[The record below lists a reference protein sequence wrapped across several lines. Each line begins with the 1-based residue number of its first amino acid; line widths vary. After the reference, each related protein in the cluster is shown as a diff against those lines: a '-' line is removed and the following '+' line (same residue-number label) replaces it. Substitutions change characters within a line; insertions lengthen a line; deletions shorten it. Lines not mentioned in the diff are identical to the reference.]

1 MMTSCCSFP
10 VTQTTEGGCSSRTVF
25 HTRWFRSGPIC
36 SSYSCRSTRRPSV
49 RVMDPLWASTH
60 SGPQAHTGL
69 QSPLHSVLDS
79 PGPERSLQN
88 QMNLLLSLMKPCADT
103 SLPLLLHYGKIFS
116 HDIIALDFRVRRL
129 NMFPP
134 GSHVTFGFH
143 GSPAARDAF

>member
-1 MMTSCCSFP
+1 MQQQNCISHSMVQIWSNLQLIFLPEHQEAFSP
-10 VTQTTEGGCSSRTVF
+10 GRGSSV
-25 HTRWFRSGPIC
+25 
-36 SSYSCRSTRRPSV
+36 
-49 RVMDPLWASTH
+49 STH
-60 SGPQAHTGL
+60 SGPRAHTGL

-88 QMNLLLSLMKPCADT
+88 QMNPLLSLMKPCADT